1 MAEQYYYKGDARERD
16 NEENLWRTKTTPAAT
31 RLMLF
36 ISWIVVG
43 VPLVWGVYNT
53 LLKLPALF
61 R

>member
-1 MAEQYYYKGDARERD
+1 ME
-16 NEENLWRTKTTPAAT
+16 NENHSSSNGA
-31 RLMLF
+31 MLF

-53 LLKLPALF
+53 ILKLPALF

>member
-1 MAEQYYYKGDARERD
+1 MP
-16 NEENLWRTKTTPAAT
+16 NETKSAGNA
-31 RLMLF
+31 LMLL
-36 ISWIVVG
+36 ISWVVVG

>member
-1 MAEQYYYKGDARERD
+1 MANQTESTNGSNAV
-16 NEENLWRTKTTPAAT
+16 
-31 RLMLF
+31 MLL

-43 VPLVWGVYNT
+43 VPLIWGVYNT

>member
-1 MAEQYYYKGDARERD
+1 MANQTESNGS
-16 NEENLWRTKTTPAAT
+16 NAA
-31 RLMLF
+31 MLF
-36 ISWIVVG
+36 ISWVVVG

>member
-1 MAEQYYYKGDARERD
+1 MPD
-16 NEENLWRTKTTPAAT
+16 EEKSSGNA
-31 RLMLF
+31 LMLL

>member
-1 MAEQYYYKGDARERD
+1 MT
-16 NEENLWRTKTTPAAT
+16 NESNTSGNA
-31 RLMLF
+31 LMLL
-36 ISWIVVG
+36 ISWVVVG

>member
-1 MAEQYYYKGDARERD
+1 M
-16 NEENLWRTKTTPAAT
+16 TTET
-31 RLMLF
+31 ETSSNGLMLF
-36 ISWIVVG
+36 VSWVVVG

>member
-1 MAEQYYYKGDARERD
+1 MGFFDREQTKYSRDKIMIKKSETKG
-16 NEENLWRTKTTPAAT
+16 NG
-31 RLMLF
+31 LMLLV
-36 ISWIVVG
+36 SWIVVG

>member
-1 MAEQYYYKGDARERD
+1 
-16 NEENLWRTKTTPAAT
+16 
-31 RLMLF
+31 MLF

>member
-1 MAEQYYYKGDARERD
+1 MP
-16 NEENLWRTKTTPAAT
+16 NESKSNGNAV
-31 RLMLF
+31 MLLV
-36 ISWIVVG
+36 SWIVVG

>member
-1 MAEQYYYKGDARERD
+1 M
-16 NEENLWRTKTTPAAT
+16 ENQSDSGSNAV
-31 RLMLF
+31 MLF

>member
-1 MAEQYYYKGDARERD
+1 MAEE
-16 NEENLWRTKTTPAAT
+16 TKSNV
-31 RLMLF
+31 LMLLV
-36 ISWIVVG
+36 SWAVVG

>member
-1 MAEQYYYKGDARERD
+1 M
-16 NEENLWRTKTTPAAT
+16 TTEDKNSSSNVA
-31 RLMLF
+31 MLL

>member
-1 MAEQYYYKGDARERD
+1 MP
-16 NEENLWRTKTTPAAT
+16 NETKSAGNAVL
-31 RLMLF
+31 LM

-43 VPLVWGVYNT
+43 IPLVWGVYNT